1 MSNRNKMVESMLIG
15 AVIGAAVSLFDKET
29 RETFVHNS
37 KRVGQKTVDV
47 LKHPGVYTNRLK
59 EQFNTIRTTVE
70 QVTEDVR
77 FVTGKVNE
85 LTETTPQIIDI
96 LKDTKDALSHKSEV
110 GREDNIER

>member
-1 MSNRNKMVESMLIG
+1 MSKQNKMVQSMLIG

-37 KRVGQKTVDV
+37 KCVGQKTVDV
-47 LKHPGVYTNRLK
+47 IKHPGKYTNRLK
-59 EQFNTIRTTVE
+59 DQYNAIRTTVE
-70 QVTEDVR
+70 QVSEDVR

-85 LTETTPQIIDI
+85 LTEATPQIVDI
-96 LKDTKDALSHKSEV
+96 LKDTKEAFSHNSQM